1 MAVGPH
7 GRGAHDRSV
16 TGATSDAGPRGFVGR
31 EAEGAALDAWLDVES
46 GPMLVTGPAGVGKS
60 ALVAHWAEGGGHS
73 IARAELSAAT
83 GLEDTL
89 RRIGRALA
97 LSFGP
102 HDDPD
107 SVATRIAHALEG
119 RAPALLLLDD
129 ADAVI
134 ESLGPLLERLR
145 VSPGA
150 RVIITSRRSAL
161 DAPHATL
168 VLGPLPLDAATALLV
183 MRARRVRPD
192 FRIGGQAGAVRALVE
207 RVEGLPLGVELLAP
221 RLRVLSPARLVE
233 RLEGAAGP
241 SDALRHALDRSFE
254 LLRPEER
261 SALSQCTVFRDG
273 FYLEA
278 AEAVVQ
284 LPDGS
289 PDVLTVLEAL
299 VDQSLLRT
307 QPDADLPDEV
317 RLRFFGAVR
326 DRAAETLGEAER
338 AAAEAR
344 HGAWFVDNAER
355 WDAGIE
361 SPDEVE
367 HTARLVVELPN
378 LEAAYE
384 RASDPERAA
393 RLGLVLHMAYQRRGP
408 FSHQAERV
416 AEVLAHALALEDLRL
431 IARAELAH
439 GRVLRWAADLD
450 GAEAALQR
458 ASAAAKKADDVE
470 VEAGCARNLAAI
482 QFRRGDLD
490 GFEAHLAAALSA
502 AERSGRAVD
511 EVNARNGLGYLH
523 GRRGDFERAREELE
537 SALRLAERSAIP
549 GLIALAHASLAA
561 TMREAARFEA
571 AERHATAAI
580 EAYARL
586 GYLRQWGLAHL
597 ERAEARLHSDDLAGA
612 HDDAAVG
619 LTRARFL
626 GLSAPLTRALALRGK
641 IAFFEQDWGAAR
653 DGLEEAARALGDQPG
668 AGPLWAYAGAARAMF
683 GHLEAADEAFSRADE
698 DDELTP
704 LLRDFLEV
712 GAAKAAT
719 ARGGLAELSLPPRS
733 PRGAEGSRVAELL
746 RETARQVL
754 PGSRAPGIRLEVRE
768 AGSWFRL
775 EGEDGVD
782 LTRRR
787 ALRGVLDGLVQQAL
801 SADAPPL
808 SLDDVL
814 EAGWPGERMSP
825 ESGAR
830 RVYVTVNR
838 LRKLGLG
845 ELLQTTGDG
854 YRLAPQVEVVRV

>member
-1 MAVGPH
+1 MAHAFAGLMIE
-7 GRGAHDRSV
+7 AV
-16 TGATSDAGPRGFVGR
+16 TGAQSDREESPRGFVGR
-31 EAEGAALDAWLDVES
+31 DAERAALDDWLAREPR
-46 GPMLVTGPAGVGKS
+46 PMLVTGPAGVGKS
-60 ALVAHWAEGGGHS
+60 ALVTHWAQRAGHP
-73 IARAELSAAT
+73 IARAELAAAT

-102 HDDPD
+102 AADADA
-107 SVATRIAHALEG
+107 VAARIASALQG
-119 RAPALLLLDD
+119 RAPAMLVLDD

-134 ESLGPLLERLR
+134 ETLGPLLDRLGGAPDVR
-145 VSPGA
+145 VL
-150 RVIITSRRSAL
+150 ITSRRSAL

-168 VLGPLPLDAATALLV
+168 TLGPLPLDAATALLV

-192 FRIGGQAGAVRALVE
+192 FRIGGQAEAVRALVE

-241 SDALRHALDRSFE
+241 SDALHHALDRSFE

-261 SALSQCTVFRDG
+261 SALAQCTVFRDG

-284 LPDGS
+284 LPDRS
-289 PDVLTVLEAL
+289 RDVLTVLEAL

-326 DRAAETLGEAER
+326 DRASETLSAADR

-344 HGAWFVDNAER
+344 HGAWFVEHAER

-361 SPDEVE
+361 SPNEVE
-367 HTARLVVELPN
+367 DTARLVVELPN
-378 LEAAYE
+378 LEAAYA

-416 AEVLAHALALEDLRL
+416 AEVLAHAESVGDARL
-431 IARAELAH
+431 VARAELAH
-439 GRVLRWAADLD
+439 ARVLRWAADLD
-450 GAEAALQR
+450 GAEAALHR
-458 ASAAAKKADDVE
+458 ASIAAREADDVE

-490 GFEAHLAAALSA
+490 GFETHLDAALSA

-523 GRRGDFERAREELE
+523 GRRGDFERARDELE
-537 SALRLAERSAIP
+537 RALRLAERSEIP

-580 EAYARL
+580 AAYARL

-612 HDDAAVG
+612 HDDAAAG

-641 IAFFEQDWGAAR
+641 IAFFEQDWGTAR
-653 DGLEEAARALGDQPG
+653 DGLEEAASALGDHLG
-668 AGPLWAYAGAARAMF
+668 AGRLWAYAGAARAMF
-683 GHLEAADEAFSRADE
+683 GHLEAAEEAFSRADE
-698 DDELTP
+698 GDELTA

-712 GAAKAAT
+712 GAAKAAAAHGT
-719 ARGGLAELSLPPRS
+719 PVELALPSRS
-733 PRGAEGSRVAELL
+733 PRGAEALRVAELL

-754 PGSRAPGIRLEVRE
+754 PGSGTPGVRLEVRE

-775 EGEDGVD
+775 EGDEGVD

-801 SADAPPL
+801 SPHAPAL
-808 SLDDVL
+808 TLDDVL

-845 ELLQTTGDG
+845 DLLQTTGDG
-854 YRLAPQVEVVRV
+854 YRLAPHVDVVRA